1 MCVSLHHAFL
11 RRRRHFACE
20 APEFHRDALLFGA
33 AECAARVQCWFNQC
47 AHCPAQQFPLGPSS
61 MSTVILE
68 SVSYFC
74 IINQPEKAG

>member
-1 MCVSLHHAFL
+1 MSPHYAFL
-11 RRRRHFACE
+11 RRERHFACE
-20 APEFHRDALLFGA
+20 APEFSSRRSVFGA
-33 AECAARVQCWFNQC
+33 AECTARVQCWFNQC
-47 AHCPAQQFPLGPSS
+47 AHCAAQQFPLGPSS